1 MRLMSPRASILSV
14 VVIAALLPHHGR
26 ANFDR
31 VIPESPEDAILFPTD
46 ELTRDKR
53 FPSVKERVK
62 LYMGN
67 WYAPPCDKD
76 NRPNVGWVDFS
87 YENSTEKSVWPSLVV
102 SHHSFFNSS
111 TRSYRIESIIEPDRL
126 FFLDKKVLLDCL
138 DVEKGGKGE
147 FKDRVQMRNNMLMYC
162 YDAAGSLE
170 TALDHVHKEVD
181 LNNLEPPSLVQFGD
195 LKHSH
200 VYGDVEI
207 PHFKKFRSATTREQL
222 ALVTPDDGCL
232 RNQALQTVHTTTK
245 LQPILWKFATARH
258 FRALEKVYREDTP
271 WGQKLPKA
279 VFRGQL
285 TGSRDGYDKH
295 STDVVN
301 CMNLRRCRL
310 VYTHSDSKL
319 IDAKLT
325 STRNRMPHTLNGVIL
340 TTAATTIRRLLEF
353 KAIIMLEGNDVASGL
368 KWALLSQS
376 VVLMPPPMHTS
387 WAMEYVVEIVRNEHS
402 DKRMNSPFY
411 YSHLTQRITKTVG
424 SLRPIE
430 SKCNRCR
437 RKDAMGR

>member
-1 MRLMSPRASILSV
+1 MRRSPHPSILV
-14 VVIAALLPHHGR
+14 LVISTLLARRGR
-26 ANFDR
+26 ANLDR
-31 VIPESPEDAILFPTD
+31 TISDSPEDAILSLSD

-67 WYAPPCDKD
+67 WYTPPCGKG
-76 NRPNVGWVDFS
+76 NRPNLGWVDFS
-87 YENSTEKSVWPSLVV
+87 YENSTETSIWPSLVV
-102 SHHSFFNSS
+102 SHTSFYNSS
-111 TRSYRIESIIEPDRL
+111 IRSYRIESIIEPDRL
-126 FFLDKKVLLDCL
+126 FFLDKKILLDCL
-138 DVEKGGKGE
+138 DGEKGGKGD
-147 FKDRVQMRNNMLMYC
+147 FNDRVQMRNNMLMYC

-170 TALDHVHKEVD
+170 TALDHVLDEAKPNVLD
-181 LNNLEPPSLVQFGD
+181 TPSLVQFGD

-207 PHFKKFRSATTREQL
+207 PHFKKFRSATTQEHL
-222 ALVTPDDGCL
+222 ALVTPDDGCV

-258 FRALEKVYREDTP
+258 FRALGKVYREDTP
-271 WGQKLPKA
+271 WEQKIPQA

-295 STDVVN
+295 STDLVN

-310 VYTHSDSKL
+310 VYTHSNSKL

-325 STRNRMPHTLNGVIL
+325 STRNRMPVNLNGVAL
-340 TTAATTIRRLLEF
+340 TAAATTIRRLLEF

-387 WAMEYVVEIVRNEHS
+387 WAMEYVVQN
-402 DKRMNSPFY
+402 
-411 YSHLTQRITKTVG
+411 
-424 SLRPIE
+424 
-430 SKCNRCR
+430 
-437 RKDAMGR
+437 